1 MFSMRKQ
8 KYIKKHLTLFL
19 RYSTVET
26 NFEINFD
33 REQKMD
39 KGKKNNNNIC
49 YLVDYFSYLEE
60 VRAQ

>member
-39 KGKKNNNNIC
+39 KGKKKK
-49 YLVDYFSYLEE
+49 
-60 VRAQ
+60 